1 VTLPPEHPEPV
12 RTCAGCGAQTAT
24 PGTWVR
30 LVDTLLCPDCHS
42 AITRNCA
49 ETESSLGSA
58 EREWVRLL
66 RQVYDALA
74 RAA

>member
-1 VTLPPEHPEPV
+1 MTLPPEHPEPV

-49 ETESSLGSA
+49 E
-58 EREWVRLL
+58 REWVRLL